1 MTRSFTP
8 TKFGIDVLLPASRKS
23 PYLVQAVQSIMDQ
36 DFTDWIIFLLVDKGD
51 LNSELIKR
59 MVPSSKLRVVEF
71 VENFNLSNRLNYAMS
86 LGNSQYIARMDA
98 DDICHSQRFSSQ
110 IRMLQINDCSLVGS
124 SAKVVDANGK
134 LIGEINV
141 SIASQQIK
149 RKLALKNQFIHP
161 SLIFKRDL
169 VREIQF
175 DPSLIRSQDYGFILE
190 VAKRFEISNSPE
202 FLLSY
207 RVHNSNHSN
216 TRLSFKEMRILGQL
230 KVEFAKIQNRAVFY
244 SLSCHLIWVLK
255 NLFLSPAKSLSLRIY
270 LSGIIKSNIGQKSNI
285 DK

>member
-1 MTRSFTP
+1 MTHSFTP

-36 DFTDWIIFLLVDKGD
+36 DFTDWIIFLLIDRGD

-71 VENFNLSNRLNYAMS
+71 VENFNLSDRLNYAMS

-98 DDICHSQRFSSQ
+98 DDICHSQRFSTQ
-110 IRMLQINDCSLVGS
+110 IRMLQMKDCSLVGS

-149 RKLALKNQFIHP
+149 RKLLLKNQFIHP

-169 VREIQF
+169 VRDIQF
-175 DPSLIRSQDYGFILE
+175 DPSLIRCQDYGFILE
-190 VAKRFEISNSPE
+190 VAKSFEISNSPE

-216 TRLSFKEMRILGQL
+216 ARLRFKEMRILGQL
-230 KVEFAKIQNRAVFY
+230 KVEFARIQNRTVFY
-244 SLSCHLIWVLK
+244 SLSCHSIWVLK

-270 LSGIIKSNIGQKSNI
+270 LSGIIKSKIGRKLNI